1 MLPPASSGPVVLIT
15 RPRLDA
21 QDFAALLQ
29 KEGFSPL
36 QMPLAQVRF
45 LEKDPGE
52 RQKLRSALAR
62 SKAVMIT
69 SANGVRALTRLLTP
83 HEIKKI
89 TQPVYCV
96 GQASAAHARLAG
108 FPTIFCPMEAGG
120 ARELITFMGKE
131 KIAGSIL
138 HPCAQGVAGMT
149 ERLMTEAD
157 LTYQGYPVYRSLYRK
172 TLSPLVK
179 KTWRAGEIDAI
190 TFFSPRQAAVFSE
203 LVRKM
208 PALSIP
214 FAVCISPAIAA
225 RLDTKVFQSVKVA
238 SKPSTSEMMGLL
250 RDIFRVRTHKI
261 HSFCWSRKVKIQ

>member
-1 MLPPASSGPVVLIT
+1 MLQPAPSGPVILIT

-45 LEKDPGE
+45 LDKNPNE
-52 RQKLRSALAR
+52 RQHLRAALAR
-62 SKAVMIT
+62 SKTIMIT
-69 SANGVRALTRLLTP
+69 SANGARALTRLLTTR
-83 HEIKKI
+83 EIRQ
-89 TQPVYCV
+89 TAQPVYCV
-96 GQASAAHARLAG
+96 GQASAAHAHAAG
-108 FPTIFCPMEAGG
+108 FPDIFCPMEAGG
-120 ARELITFMGKE
+120 ARELIAFMGKE
-131 KIAGSIL
+131 KIAGPVL

-172 TLSPLVK
+172 ELSPLVK
-179 KTWRAGEIDAI
+179 KTWRAGGINAI

-203 LVRKM
+203 LAHKM

-225 RLDTKVFQSVKVA
+225 RLDTKVFQSIKTA
-238 SKPSTSEMMGLL
+238 SQPSTSEMMVVL
-250 RDIFRVRTHKI
+250 REIFKD
-261 HSFCWSRKVKIQ
+261 K

>member
-1 MLPPASSGPVVLIT
+1 MLQNATSGPVILIT

-45 LEKDPGE
+45 LDKNSGE
-52 RQKLRSALAR
+52 RQNLRAALAR
-62 SKAVMIT
+62 SKTIMIT
-69 SANGVRALTRLLTP
+69 SANGVRALTRLLTTR
-83 HEIKKI
+83 EIRQ
-89 TQPVYCV
+89 TAQPVYCV
-96 GQASAAHARLAG
+96 GQASAAHARAAG
-108 FPTIFCPMEAGG
+108 FPDIFCPMEAGG
-120 ARELITFMGKE
+120 ARELIAFMGKE
-131 KIAGSIL
+131 KIAGPVL

-172 TLSPLVK
+172 ELSPLVK
-179 KTWRAGEIDAI
+179 KTWRARAINAI
-190 TFFSPRQAAVFSE
+190 TFFSPRQAAVFSD
-203 LVRKM
+203 LAHKM

-225 RLDTKVFQSVKVA
+225 RLDTKVFQSIKTA
-238 SKPSTSEMMGLL
+238 SQPSTTEMMVVL
-250 RDIFRVRTHKI
+250 REIFKD
-261 HSFCWSRKVKIQ
+261 K

>member
-1 MLPPASSGPVVLIT
+1 MLQNASSGPVILIT

-45 LEKDPGE
+45 LEKNPNE
-52 RQKLRSALAR
+52 RQHLREALAR
-62 SKAVMIT
+62 SKTIMIT
-69 SANGVRALTRLLTP
+69 SANGVRALTRLLTAR
-83 HEIKKI
+83 EIRQ
-89 TQPVYCV
+89 TAQPVYCV
-96 GQASAAHARLAG
+96 GQASAAHARAAR
-108 FPTIFCPMEAGG
+108 FPDIFCPMEAGG
-120 ARELITFMGKE
+120 ARELIAFMGKE
-131 KIAGSIL
+131 KIAGPVL

-172 TLSPLVK
+172 ELSPLVK
-179 KTWRAGEIDAI
+179 KTWRAGAI
-190 TFFSPRQAAVFSE
+190 NAVTLFSPRQAAVFSE
-203 LVRKM
+203 LAHKM

-238 SKPSTSEMMGLL
+238 SQPSTTEMMVVL
-250 RDIFRVRTHKI
+250 REIFKD
-261 HSFCWSRKVKIQ
+261 K